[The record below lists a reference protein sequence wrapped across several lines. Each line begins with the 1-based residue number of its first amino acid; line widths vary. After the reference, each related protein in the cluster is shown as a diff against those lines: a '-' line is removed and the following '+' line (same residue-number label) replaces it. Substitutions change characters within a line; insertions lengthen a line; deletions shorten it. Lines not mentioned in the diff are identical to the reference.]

1 MSIKHFSKLPA
12 TRIESVMNGA
22 VNLQFNEKIDGTGFS
37 LLNHNSRFYTK
48 RVGSPNLYPIDP
60 KDGELQWGDSIW
72 EQTFKSAHLFVTDL
86 VKDFIGAYI
95 SGDFEID
102 FEILSSRTP
111 NALEYLSYGSGVS
124 ALVLLRNDAP
134 TFLARGFVSALIGW
148 AYKGHTAS
156 TVCEI
161 PYIQNSLDDELNL
174 TQNEVRDKWVLLAN
188 PPLYSA
194 PLAWRILADR
204 SEGDYMVMDSLFRKW
219 CSQQITKLEW
229 PIDLKPFAIPAVPIE
244 GVVVTAAQLDSRVSD
259 DFTFKIVDAD
269 WFLSLTS
276 HNYSFRKKL
285 FKTPHKRS
293 DSVADVHFRAMEAGA
308 PKGDCDR
315 LAIATIQ
322 SLYSEY
328 LKSKHLFTPAVH
340 DRNKEAVFTSL
351 KSYGW

>member
-1 MSIKHFSKLPA
+1 
-12 TRIESVMNGA
+12 MNHA
-22 VNLQFNEKIDGTGFS
+22 VNLRFNEKIDGTGFS
-37 LLNHNSRFYTK
+37 LLNRNGRFYTK

-72 EQTFKSAHLFVTDL
+72 EQTFKSAHLFVINL
-86 VKDFIGAYI
+86 VKEFVGASV
-95 SGDFEID
+95 SGEFDID

-111 NALEYLSYGSGVS
+111 NALEYLSYGSGVNS
-124 ALVLLRNDAP
+124 LVLLRSV
-134 TFLARGFVSALIGW
+134 TSTYWSRHFVSSLIGR
-148 AYKGHTAS
+148 AYMGISAS
-156 TVCEI
+156 AIYEI
-161 PYIQNSLDDELNL
+161 PYIRNSLDDELNL
-174 TQNEVRDKWVLLAN
+174 TQNAVMDKWALLAT
-188 PPLYSA
+188 PDLYSA

-219 CSQQITKLEW
+219 CAQQTTKIEW
-229 PIDLKPFAIPAVPIE
+229 PTDFKPFAIPAVPIE
-244 GVVVTAAQLDSRVSD
+244 GVVVTASQIDTTVSD

-276 HNYSFRKKL
+276 HNYGFRKKL

-293 DSVADVHFRAMEAGA
+293 DSVADVHFRAMEAGT
-308 PKGDCDR
+308 PKRDCDR

-322 SLYSEY
+322 SLYGEY
-328 LKSKHLFTPAVH
+328 LKGKHLFTPAVH